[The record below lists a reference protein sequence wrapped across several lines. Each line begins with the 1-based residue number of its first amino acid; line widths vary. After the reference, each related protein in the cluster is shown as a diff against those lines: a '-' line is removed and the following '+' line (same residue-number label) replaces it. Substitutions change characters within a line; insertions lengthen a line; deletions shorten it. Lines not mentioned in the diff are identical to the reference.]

1 MYRTILCIGLGSFS
15 GGILRYLLLRLIQN
29 NSNSTFPFGTLLVNI
44 IGCFAIGLI
53 YGLLEQGK
61 LMNTDLKLF
70 LTVGL
75 CGGFTTFSTFM
86 ADNLDLCKSG
96 DVVFVTLY
104 LAASLLGGFL
114 MLYFGQLSIKAI

>member
-1 MYRTILCIGLGSFS
+1 MYRTILYIGLGSFS

-44 IGCFAIGLI
+44 IGCFVIGIL
-53 YGLLEQGK
+53 YGLLKQGK

-96 DVVFVTLY
+96 DVVFVALY

-114 MLYFGQLSIKAI
+114 MLYFGQVSIKAI